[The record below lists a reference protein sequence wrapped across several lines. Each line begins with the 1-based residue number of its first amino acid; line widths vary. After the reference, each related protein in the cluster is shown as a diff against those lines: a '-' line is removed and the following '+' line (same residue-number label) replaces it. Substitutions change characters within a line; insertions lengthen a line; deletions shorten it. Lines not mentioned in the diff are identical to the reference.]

1 VAGPVRGPAT
11 PALHEEREVI
21 SKNQMTPAPATTAP
35 AGPPPPLV
43 PAGDERLAQ
52 ISPMVRLLR
61 RPEIGALLAA
71 IVVAVF
77 FWTQNGLFL
86 RLDGISNWTD
96 VASTIGIPAVVV
108 ALLMIGGEFDLSA
121 GVMTGA
127 AGLMMGILATKVGMN
142 IWFAIVLTL
151 LAATAVGFVN
161 GYMVMR
167 TKLPSFI
174 VTLATF
180 FILQGVNLGVTKAI
194 TNQVSVDGIDKAAG
208 YSGANKV
215 FGGSFWAPHNFRVT
229 VLWWIAITA
238 LATWVLARTRVGNW
252 IFGVGG
258 DANAARNVGV
268 PVARVKIG
276 LFMTTSFVAA
286 LTGIMIALRL
296 ASTQAGQGVGDEF
309 QYIIAAVVGGCVL
322 TGGFGSA
329 VGAALGATIIGM
341 AFIGI
346 QFSGWNTDWRFLFLG
361 VILLAAVLVNNYIR
375 KRAEGARR

>member
-1 VAGPVRGPAT
+1 V
-11 PALHEEREVI
+11 
-21 SKNQMTPAPATTAP
+21 TASS
-35 AGPPPPLV
+35 AAPPPPV
-43 PAGDERLAQ
+43 PLADERLAR
-52 ISPMVRLLR
+52 ISPMARLLR
-61 RPEIGALLAA
+61 RPELGSLLAA
-71 IVVAVF
+71 AVVGIF
-77 FWTQNGLFL
+77 FWTQNSLFF

-121 GVMTGA
+121 GVMTGS
-127 AGLMMGILATKVGMN
+127 AGLMLGILTTKLHWSVWTAML
-142 IWFAIVLTL
+142 VTL
-151 LAATAVGFVN
+151 LAATAVGFIN
-161 GYMVMR
+161 GYMVMA

-180 FILQGVNLGVTKAI
+180 FVLQGVNLGVTKAV
-194 TNQVSVDGIDKAAG
+194 TQQVSVDGIDSAKG
-208 YSGANKV
+208 YSSANKI
-215 FGGSFWAPHNFRVT
+215 FGGSFWHPHDFRVT
-229 VLWWIAITA
+229 VLWWIGITA
-238 LATWVLARTRVGNW
+238 LASWVLARTRVGNW

-258 DANAARNVGV
+258 DQVAARNVGV
-268 PVARVKIG
+268 PVWRVKVG
-276 LFMTTSFVAA
+276 LFMTTSFVCA

-309 QYIIAAVVGGCVL
+309 QFIIAAVVGGCVL

-329 VGAALGATIIGM
+329 IGAALGAVIIGM

-375 KRAEGARR
+375 KRAEGARH